1 MLFRMLHP
9 FRPCNSKV
17 HWYRR
22 LGLRH
27 ETQHL
32 PKELSDK
39 QPADILQYTKSHSE
53 EVEAE
58 YQQVLA
64 YADENRRYWESIRN
78 QMPKL
83 YEYLGIIIY
92 FWSNEHE
99 PIHVHGEYQGK
110 ENKAELFIEDGK
122 VSTIR
127 FDKVKGHKPLDGN
140 ELKDFEIFVR
150 SYADEIVRKWI
161 DYFIL
166 HKKVGFERITRRIK

>member
-1 MLFRMLHP
+1 MGYQYVAYEVVSTVKNGIKTCCFGILHP

-64 YADENRRYWESIRN
+64 YADENRRYWEKR
-78 QMPKL
+78 K
-83 YEYLGIIIY
+83 
-92 FWSNEHE
+92 NEHFE
-99 PIHVHGEYQGK
+99 KIKSSPPLPGK
-110 ENKAELFIEDGK
+110 EQL
-122 VSTIR
+122 
-127 FDKVKGHKPLDGN
+127 
-140 ELKDFEIFVR
+140 
-150 SYADEIVRKWI
+150 YAKLRAA
-161 DYFIL
+161 
-166 HKKVGFERITRRIK
+166 KKRLGMV